1 MKPIRQEVSWKF
13 LDEYRG
19 KLFNSEWPTLPQM
32 FRISQMRYGERPCF
46 VDFEGAGGTKQTY
59 TYNEAWQKIETL
71 AQWML
76 ANGVKKG
83 DHVAVSGKNSPEW
96 AVVFFGAMLAGAI
109 AIPLDYALHD
119 NEIENLLKTAKP
131 KMLFVDE
138 EKFQHFS
145 SSKKS
150 MKIFSLSPKEEKSF
164 IYNLKS
170 AKKEMAFPEVSQED
184 TAAILFTSGTTG
196 IPKGVMLSHKN
207 LVSDCFIAQQ
217 NLILYPEDVFYNLLP
232 IHHAYTMQAALICPL
247 SAGCS
252 IVFGKSMAVS
262 RLLKELDEGKISVM
276 LGVPLLYNKVY
287 SGIKKGIAAKGKV
300 AEILVNG
307 LMGICYCIRKVTG
320 KNIGRHLLRSVL
332 EAAHFSTMRVAICGG
347 GPLAPSVFK
356 AYNSLGID
364 FIQGYGLTETS
375 PIVTLNPLEHFKIES
390 IGMDFSPYEEIKIL
404 CPNEDGIGEIAI
416 KGPMVMQGYY
426 NMPEETAEMFTP
438 DGFLKTGDLGWMDSE
453 HYVMLS
459 GRAKNLIVTEGGK
472 NVYPEEIED
481 AFQLYYDVEQIMV
494 RGYVANETTKSEQI
508 EALIYP
514 SDDLIKR
521 LGVSRDD
528 ILGNFKVCDE
538 MKIIVDKVNRTLQP
552 YARISKITILNEPLE
567 MTTTRKIKRGNVGKN
582 PQKSDDSLAIKD
594 VAEKSQVTAKKSEK
608 SEKVAIK
615 KTIEK
620 KSAKAK
626 KSVAI
631 KNSAKKESSQK
642 KEDEIAINTK
652 NIASTKRNSK
662 IKLQID
668 TKKDEKNEELAMK
681 KTTARK
687 SQNAT
692 KKDEKVAIKKP
703 ASKKS
708 ASVKNPLAI
717 KNSAEKESSQKKED
731 EIAIKT
737 KNIASAK
744 QKTAKKSQDNAA
756 EKKTQK

>member
-13 LDEYRG
+13 LDAYRG
-19 KLFNSEWPTLPQM
+19 EIFYSEWPTLPQM

-46 VDFEGAGGTKQTY
+46 VDFEGKDGAKQTY

-71 AQWML
+71 AQWMM

-83 DHVAVSGKNSPEW
+83 DHIAVSGKNSPEW
-96 AVVFFGAMLAGAI
+96 AVFFFAAMLAGAV
-109 AIPLDYALHD
+109 AIPLDYALHE

-138 EKFQHFS
+138 EKFKHFS

-150 MKIFSLSPKEEKSF
+150 MKVFSLSPKEKESF

-170 AKKEMAFPEVSQED
+170 EKKAIPFPEVSQED

-196 IPKGVMLSHKN
+196 VPKGVMLSHKN

-247 SAGCS
+247 SSGCS

-287 SGIKKGIAAKGKV
+287 SGIKKGIAAKGKA
-300 AEILVNG
+300 AEILVNAI
-307 LMGICYCIRKVTG
+307 MGICYFIRKITG

-404 CPNEDGIGEIAI
+404 CPNEDGIGEIAV

-494 RGYVANETTKSEQI
+494 RGYIANEATKSEQI

-521 LGVSRDD
+521 LGVSRKE
-528 ILGNFKVCDE
+528 ISGNLKIHDE
-538 MKIIVDKVNRTLQP
+538 IKIIVDKVNRMLQP

-567 MTTTRKIKRGNVGKN
+567 MTTTRKIKRGDAGKVG
-582 PQKSDDSLAIKD
+582 
-594 VAEKSQVTAKKSEK
+594 EKKSE
-608 SEKVAIK
+608 EKP
-615 KTIEK
+615 IEE
-620 KSAKAK
+620 KA
-626 KSVAI
+626 
-631 KNSAKKESSQK
+631 
-642 KEDEIAINTK
+642 
-652 NIASTKRNSK
+652 
-662 IKLQID
+662 
-668 TKKDEKNEELAMK
+668 
-681 KTTARK
+681 
-687 SQNAT
+687 AT
-692 KKDEKVAIKKP
+692 KKEE
-703 ASKKS
+703 
-708 ASVKNPLAI
+708 LAI
-717 KNSAEKESSQKKED
+717 KNSAEISQKAVKVKSKV
-731 EIAIKT
+731 AIKPSVT
-737 KNIASAK
+737 KNIASKKSDAEKTPKSEDKIVIRKPEEEAAK
-744 QKTAKKSQDNAA
+744 TEDKVAIKTPKKSDKKSTASAKPAATKTSLRKVSEKSASAKKTAAPKAKNTAGAKSVSTKKDTEKNPARKKREKSQD
-756 EKKTQK
+756 